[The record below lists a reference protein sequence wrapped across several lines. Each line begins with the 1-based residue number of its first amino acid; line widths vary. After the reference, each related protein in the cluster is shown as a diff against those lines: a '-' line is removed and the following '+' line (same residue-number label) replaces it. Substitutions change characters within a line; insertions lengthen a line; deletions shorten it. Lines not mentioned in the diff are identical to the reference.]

1 MGSLGE
7 KLKESDELKTFRKDG
22 ETCRRENRWEETNK

>member
-1 MGSLGE
+1 MGLDE

-22 ETCRRENRWEETNK
+22 ETCRGEKRWEEANK